1 MTTAARTNQ
10 HDSKSFNAAT
20 RTTPRLRQIVIA
32 TITALAL
39 GSTLTLAPQHV
50 HAQAAAATIK
60 DYDLP
65 AQPLEAALRQ
75 IADQQKLQ
83 LIYVRT
89 DLKNLKAPALRGKF
103 SAMDAMNKLADGS
116 GMTASFNGKDT
127 IVIKPREAAKST
139 DGDTSKDNT
148 ANPIQLAQ
156 ATSATSNNASA
167 SDTAPINL
175 ATENKKPE
183 AVKVEKIEVTGSRV
197 KRVEADGAV
206 PVNVYTR
213 ADIERSGQP
222 NLASFLGSLNEVSS
236 YTSDASSSP
245 NAKGFLG
252 ATVQLRGM
260 PVGSTLLLINGRRV
274 QSSGIANNANAFD
287 LSLIPQ
293 AAIERVEI
301 VPTGSSAVYGGDAL
315 AGVVNV
321 ILKKSLDGSALDLRY
336 GTAKGTED
344 SGVSFATG
352 RNFER
357 GSFLLLGALRKTTP
371 LQASEREFFL
381 DADYRRFGGTD
392 ERTPRCTPGTV
403 TSNTAAN
410 LPGLTSTVAGIPVT
424 SPDQRLRI
432 GDFIATADS
441 QNLCSRSATGNGSV
455 LIYGAESAALHAA
468 ADYRLGGSWAVFGEL
483 TYTDDRVK
491 GNQIGHL
498 LRNILVPATNAFNP
512 FGVAVRVTSVL
523 GAENGTQGFSR
534 DTKFT
539 RALIGAR
546 GDIAA
551 GWDLELAAAV
561 SRDKGSAA
569 YLGGITDSATRTAAL
584 ASSDPALALNPFASG
599 RAASDA
605 VLRGIYLDVPSTF
618 EGSKELLTAI
628 ARGSLGT
635 TTAGPIDIVMGIE
648 LGREGRKTGGSLL
661 GDFDL
666 SRTSRSVYAEA
677 RAPLMS
683 GTLPDGKRF
692 ELATLTFAARNDR
705 YSDFDGAATYQ
716 TGVEFRPSPTALLR
730 AATATS
736 FKPPSLLDLNP
747 SRSAFSADL
756 FGLTDPQRRNE
767 PITTGEVRF
776 GDRASPL
783 SSEKGKTQTLGF
795 VWEPEAAPGLRLN
808 ATAWQIKVRDL
819 IQLPSIQFFLNNE
832 SQLPAVV
839 IRQPSSGGVPGQVTA
854 VLVASVNIGQIDV
867 SGRDYEI
874 GYVLR
879 SALGTWRLGASATQT
894 TKYKL
899 QIAPSAPVENRVG
912 KLDALTIAWAPEWK
926 GRLSATLDRGVWSLG
941 ITGRYLGGYKDA
953 GTSKRDLGDYW
964 TYDLAA
970 RADLKQLAPSLVGS
984 TVKGAAITA
993 SVINATN
1000 RLPEFASAFPFY
1012 DFTQADW
1019 RGRYASIQLSVQW

>member
-1 MTTAARTNQ
+1 VLFDPGAVNGRMSHPVSGQLSGAEAISRALEGTGLASEVQKDGA
-10 HDSKSFNAAT
+10 
-20 RTTPRLRQIVIA
+20 IVVKPK
-32 TITALAL
+32 
-39 GSTLTLAPQHV
+39 GVPVVAP
-50 HAQAAAATIK
+50 
-60 DYDLP
+60 
-65 AQPLEAALRQ
+65 AALRVNTSSA
-75 IADQQKLQ
+75 AD
-83 LIYVRT
+83 
-89 DLKNLKAPALRGKF
+89 LR
-103 SAMDAMNKLADGS
+103 AEVL
-116 GMTASFNGKDT
+116 
-127 IVIKPREAAKST
+127 
-139 DGDTSKDNT
+139 
-148 ANPIQLAQ
+148 LAQ
-156 ATSATSNNASA
+156 ATGGSAGNGNLP
-167 SDTAPINL
+167 AP
-175 ATENKKPE
+175 
-183 AVKVEKIEVTGSRV
+183 AVVVAANEQREQVAVAQKIEVTGSRI
-197 KRVEADGAV
+197 RRAELEGPV
-206 PVNVYTR
+206 PVNVYTKE
-213 ADIERSGQP
+213 DIERSGQP

-236 YTSDASSSP
+236 YTADASSSP

-260 PVGSTLLLINGRRV
+260 PVGSTLVLINGRRV

-301 VPTGSSAVYGGDAL
+301 VPAGSSAVYGGDAL
-315 AGVVNV
+315 AGVVNI
-321 ILKKSLDGSALDLRY
+321 ILKKSLDGSTLDLRH
-336 GTAKGTED
+336 GKANGTED
-344 SGVSFATG
+344 NGVSFATG
-352 RNFER
+352 SNFER

-371 LQASEREFFL
+371 LQASERDFFL

-424 SPDQRLRI
+424 SPGQPVTI
-432 GDFIATADS
+432 ANFTATAGS

-468 ADYRLGGSWAVFGEL
+468 ADYRLGGSWSAFGEL

-498 LRNILVPATNAFNP
+498 LRNVLVPATNPFNP

-534 DTKFT
+534 DTQFT

-551 GWDLELAAAV
+551 GWDLELATAV
-561 SRDKGSAA
+561 SRDKGRAA
-569 YLGGITDSATRTAAL
+569 YLGGITDSAARTAAL
-584 ASSDPALALNPFASG
+584 ASSDPALALNPFATG

-605 VLRGIYLDVPSTF
+605 VLRGIYLDAPSTF

-628 ARGSLGT
+628 ARGSLGA
-635 TTAGPIDIVMGIE
+635 TTAGPVDIVAGVE
-648 LGREGRKTGGSLL
+648 LGREARKTGGLLL
-661 GDFDL
+661 GDFNL
-666 SRTSRSVYAEA
+666 SRNSRSVYAEA
-677 RAPLMS
+677 RAPVLAGM
-683 GTLPDGKRF
+683 LLDGKRF
-692 ELATLTFAARNDR
+692 ERATLTLAARNDR
-705 YSDFDGAATYQ
+705 YSDFEGAATYQ
-716 TGVEFRPSPTALLR
+716 AGAEFRPSPTALLR

-756 FGLTDPQRRNE
+756 FGLTDPQRGNE

-776 GDRASPL
+776 GDRVAPL
-783 SSEKGKTQTLGF
+783 SSEKGKARTLGF
-795 VWEPEAAPGLRLN
+795 VWEPDATPGLRL
-808 ATAWQIKVRDL
+808 ASTAWQIKLRDL

-832 SQLPAVV
+832 SQLPGVV
-839 IRQPSSGGVPGQVTA
+839 IRVPSSGGVPGQVTA

-899 QIAPSAPVENRVG
+899 QIASGAPVENRLG

-926 GRLSATLDRGVWSLG
+926 GRLSATLDRGAWSLG

-953 GTSKRDLGDYW
+953 GTSTRDLGDYW

-984 TVKGAAITA
+984 TVKGAAISA
-993 SVINATN
+993 SVVNATN